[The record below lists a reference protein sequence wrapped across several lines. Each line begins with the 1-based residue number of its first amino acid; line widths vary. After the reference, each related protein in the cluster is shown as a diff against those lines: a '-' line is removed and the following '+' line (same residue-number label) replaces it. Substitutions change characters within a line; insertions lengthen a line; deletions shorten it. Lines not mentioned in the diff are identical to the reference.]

1 VGGDLRKRIN
11 HYKNTKINEYK
22 LKPMAQEREKEREI
36 ERERLLQKEREIE
49 RERLLQKERQSR
61 LSLNNFTMGKKLG
74 RGRFGSVYMAEE
86 KQTGMVVAL
95 KLINCAQVREE
106 QMEDQIMEEIKLQL
120 FMNHPNILKMYGYF
134 R

>member
-1 VGGDLRKRIN
+1 MRKKIN
-11 HYKNTKINEYK
+11 YYKNTKINEYK
-22 LKPMAQEREKEREI
+22 FKPIAQERERENLI
-36 ERERLLQKEREIE
+36 EREKQIE
-49 RERLLQKERQSR
+49 REKLLKQERESR

-74 RGRFGSVYMAEE
+74 RGRFGSVYTAEE

-95 KLINCAQVREE
+95 KLIDWTQVREE

-120 FMNHPNILKMYGYF
+120 FMSHPNILKMYGYF